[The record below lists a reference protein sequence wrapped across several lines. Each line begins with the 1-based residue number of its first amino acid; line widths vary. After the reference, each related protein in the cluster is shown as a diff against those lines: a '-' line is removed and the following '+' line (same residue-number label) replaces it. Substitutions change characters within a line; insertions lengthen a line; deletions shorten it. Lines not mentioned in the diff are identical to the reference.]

1 MACMSSCS
9 GSVMILFPVGLQ
21 ARSTLQSAHAG
32 LEQPA
37 ALEARNQAAPG
48 VYFFERQGAGIYAR
62 SRDRVGNRRIAGD
75 DNIVGDGE
83 VAGESGMATDHAA
96 LADGGAAGNPDA
108 GGERTVGADVH
119 VVADLDEVVEL
130 HTFLDHGIVDGAAV
144 DGGVG

>member
-48 VYFFERQGAGIYAR
+48 VCFFERQGAGIYPR

-75 DNIVGDGE
+75 DHIVGDGE
-83 VAGESGMATDHAA
+83 VGGESALAADHAT
-96 LADGGAAGNPDA
+96 LADRGAARGARLRWWCWPSPHDALRGPPD
-108 GGERTVGADVH
+108 RTAPP
-119 VVADLDEVVEL
+119 
-130 HTFLDHGIVDGAAV
+130 
-144 DGGVG
+144 